1 MKEAG
6 AKLESKFKQAENKL
20 KTATKSG
27 QAKVVKA
34 LDSASQAI
42 AAPQLEMAATKP
54 AVTKNLDD
62 LIREYGMEQEAAFVD
77 SGDW

>member
-1 MKEAG
+1 
-6 AKLESKFKQAENKL
+6 
-20 KTATKSG
+20 
-27 QAKVVKA
+27 
-34 LDSASQAI
+34 
-42 AAPQLEMAATKP
+42 MAATKP